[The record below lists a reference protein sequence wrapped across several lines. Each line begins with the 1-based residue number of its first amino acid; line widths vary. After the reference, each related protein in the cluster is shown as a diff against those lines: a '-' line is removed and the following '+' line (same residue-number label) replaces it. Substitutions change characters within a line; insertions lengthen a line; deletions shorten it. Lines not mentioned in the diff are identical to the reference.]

1 MKKAQIFITNFITSW
16 NYTKDGQLNDSTFE
30 TIEAIPDHFNSTS
43 YVSLAHIREF
53 IDTRESDNFELLKWN
68 ALLGSML
75 AIITIEDISD
85 SLKKIRDH
93 EISFGTI
100 AYNGLYYST
109 EKSSGYRLRFL
120 PNYLNLNKQW
130 LH

>member
-1 MKKAQIFITNFITSW
+1 M
-16 NYTKDGQLNDSTFE
+16 NDPNFE
-30 TIEAIPDHFNSTS
+30 TIESIPDHFDSTS
-43 YVSLAHIREF
+43 YVSLTHIREF
-53 IDTRESDNFELLKWN
+53 IDTRESDNFELKKWN
-68 ALLGSML
+68 ALLGSVL
-75 AIITIEDISD
+75 DIVTIEDVVD

-100 AYNGLYYST
+100 GYNGLYYT

-130 LH
+130 LK